1 MKQARILYTLRQF
14 SSVPAKNTMS
24 GICGWINN
32 RLPVTEISTVL
43 DSMSRR
49 LRINSAHDFKKTPH
63 AGGGFAAVGLPAHIG
78 THANGSVVAVLHGRP
93 RWASTELNQ
102 AAERHGQAYALSD
115 AYLKYGRDLL
125 QHLTGSFSLAIVDLE
140 RGSGL
145 LAIDRMGI
153 SPLYYGFRNGQ
164 LIFGS
169 DARAVAEHPDVG
181 SRLDNQAIFDYLY
194 FHMVPSPRCIFAG
207 QEKLLPGQ
215 CVILENGNIEK
226 TFYWKPVFSENKT
239 SMQQLATKFREKL
252 TAAVSSSLDASR
264 TGAFLSGGTDSSTIS
279 GLFRQIAGEPVDTY
293 SIGFQAEG
301 FDETEFARIAARHFS
316 LRAHEYYLTPQDVV
330 EAIPQIARAYD
341 EPFGN
346 ASAVAAFFCAKQAR
360 ADGIETLL
368 AGDGG
373 DELFGGNARYAK
385 QKVFEF
391 YHLLP
396 DALRRSVIEPGV
408 FGFPLGAR
416 ILPVAKAQSYIRQ
429 AQIPLPGRLETY
441 NFLNRFPLADI
452 FVEDFLASVDIQ
464 GPSMNT
470 DEVYRRAEADTS
482 LNRML
487 FMDWKLTLADN
498 DLRKVN
504 RMCEL
509 AGVEARYPMLDDDL
523 VAFSTE
529 VPSCLKVKGLKL
541 RYLFKEALKDFLP
554 QDILKKSKHGFGL
567 PFGIWMN
574 EHKPLMEMSHES
586 LSRLAKR
593 GYIKPAFIESL
604 LAGHREFPSYY
615 GVMIWVLV
623 MLEQWLSA

>member
-1 MKQARILYTLRQF
+1 
-14 SSVPAKNTMS
+14 MS

-32 RLPVTEISTVL
+32 RLPPQDMEETLEK
-43 DSMSRR
+43 MSRQ
-49 LRINSAHDFKKTPH
+49 LCINPTHNSKKTVH
-63 AGGGFAAVGLPAHIG
+63 AAGGFAALGLPTQIG
-78 THANGSVVAVLHGRP
+78 SYTNGSIVTVFHGRP
-93 RWASTELNQ
+93 RWTLPDLAR
-102 AAERHGQAYALSD
+102 AAERHDHAYALCE
-115 AYLKYGRDLL
+115 AYAKHGAGLL
-125 QHLTGSFSLAIVDLE
+125 QHLHGSFSLAIVDIE
-140 RGSGL
+140 KRNAL

-153 SPLYYGFRNGQ
+153 SPLYYSSRNGQ

-169 DARAVAEHPDVG
+169 DARSVTVHPDALSQV
-181 SRLDNQAIFDYLY
+181 DNQAIFDYLY
-194 FHMVPSPRCIFAG
+194 FHMVPSPRSVFAG

-215 CVILENGNIEK
+215 CVMLKDRNVEA

-239 SMQQLATKFREKL
+239 PVGQLATAFREKL
-252 TAAVSSSLDASR
+252 TAAVSSSLDGSK
-264 TGAFLSGGTDSSTIS
+264 TGAFLSGGTDSSTVS
-279 GLFRQIAGEPVDTY
+279 GLFRKIAGEPVDTY
-293 SIGFQAEG
+293 SIGFQADG
-301 FDETEFARIAARHFS
+301 FDETEFARIAAKHFS
-316 LRAHEYYLTPQDVV
+316 LRAHEYYMTPQDVA

-373 DELFGGNARYAK
+373 DELFGGNVRYAK

-391 YHLLP
+391 YHLVP
-396 DALRRSVIEPGV
+396 GALRRSMIEPAV
-408 FGFPLGAR
+408 FGFPLGAK

-429 AQIPLPGRLETY
+429 ARIPLPGRLETY

-452 FVEDFLASVDIQ
+452 FAEEFLASVDIEA
-464 GPSMNT
+464 PSMNS
-470 DEVYRRAEADTS
+470 DEVYRRAEAATS
-482 LNRML
+482 VNRML

-554 QDILKKSKHGFGL
+554 QEIIKKSKHGFGL

-574 EHKPLMEMSHES
+574 EYKPLMEISHES
-586 LSRLAKR
+586 LSRLSKR

-604 LAGHREFPSYY
+604 LAEYREFPSYY

-623 MLEQWLSA
+623 MLEQWLSAKNAQ